1 MILAAVPFLF
11 GCEKTQPHKND
22 AEGIDPSAALELRE
36 DYLKQLRLEYQNMEI
51 TLADVWV
58 QEYYGTY
65 SGCEVVYMGDPFDVT
80 MGQVNMVVAGY
91 IITFRDGKTLYV
103 HKDSHFY
110 TVQEAYEA
118 GYITKEDIEDFGPKV
133 CVKFKEW
140 EGEVVTSDGSLIVT
154 IPPA

>member
-1 MILAAVPFLF
+1 MEKLSNINTVKEILHKHGFTFSKALGQNFLI
-11 GCEKTQPHKND
+11 N
-22 AEGIDPSAALELRE
+22 PSVCPRMA
-36 DYLKQLRLEYQNMEI
+36 MECGV
-51 TLADVWV
+51 D
-58 QEYYGTY
+58 EN
-65 SGCEVVYMGDPFDVT
+65 SGVIEVVYMGDPFDVT